1 MIFSKP
7 SVPALIALVLLVWA
21 CSVRAELAVIV
32 NPQSGVD
39 QLGRSQV
46 INIFLASNREFPNGE
61 PAVPIDLSPGS
72 PENARFYRALVN
84 RNTQQMSAYWARLVF
99 SGKASPPLRANS
111 WKEVIQAVATNRNAI
126 GYVESEH
133 VDPARVRVVF
143 VIP

>member
-7 SVPALIALVLLVWA
+7 SVPALIALVLLVLA
-21 CSVRAELAVIV
+21 CSARAELAVIV

-46 INIFLASNREFPNGE
+46 INIFLASSREFPNGD
-61 PAVPIDLSPGS
+61 PAVPIDLPPGS
-72 PENARFYRALVN
+72 PENAQFYRALVN
-84 RNTQQMSAYWARLVF
+84 RDPEQMSAYWSRLVF

-111 WKEVIQAVATNRNAI
+111 WKEVIQAVATNRSAI

>member
-84 RNTQQMSAYWARLVF
+84 RNTQQMSAYWSRLVF

-111 WKEVIQAVATNRNAI
+111 WKEVIQAVATNRNAS

-133 VDPARVRVVF
+133 VGPARVRVVF